1 MKKIDYKTIIPIL
14 AIVIIQ
20 IAFAIV
26 ITNKVVEL
34 ENKIDKIKLLNG
46 MFFEDMEESRKLIDM
61 KTSSLMNEI
70 SQLKEENEN
79 LLSKCIYP
87 YFIIH

>member
-20 IAFAIV
+20 AIFV
-26 ITNKVVEL
+26 IVVTNKVVEL

-46 MFFEDMEESRKLIDM
+46 MFYEDLERTYEF
-61 KTSSLMNEI
+61 
-70 SQLKEENEN
+70 KEE
-79 LLSKCIYP
+79 LKWYT
-87 YFIIH
+87 Y

>member
-20 IAFAIV
+20 TIFVIV
-26 ITNKVVEL
+26 ITNKIVEL

-46 MFFEDMEESRKLIDM
+46 MFYEDLERTYEYQEE
-61 KTSSLMNEI
+61 
-70 SQLKEENEN
+70 LK
-79 LLSKCIYP
+79 
-87 YFIIH
+87 

>member
-20 IAFAIV
+20 AIFV
-26 ITNKVVEL
+26 IVVTNKVVEL

-46 MFFEDMEESRKLIDM
+46 MFYEDLQRTYEYQEE
-61 KTSSLMNEI
+61 
-70 SQLKEENEN
+70 LK
-79 LLSKCIYP
+79 
-87 YFIIH
+87 

>member
-20 IAFAIV
+20 AIFV
-26 ITNKVVEL
+26 IVVTNKIVEL

-46 MFFEDMEESRKLIDM
+46 MFYEDLERTYEYQEE
-61 KTSSLMNEI
+61 
-70 SQLKEENEN
+70 LK
-79 LLSKCIYP
+79 
-87 YFIIH
+87 

>member
-20 IAFAIV
+20 IVFVIV
-26 ITNKVVEL
+26 VTNKIVEL

-46 MFFEDMEESRKLIDM
+46 MFYEDLERTYEYQEE
-61 KTSSLMNEI
+61 
-70 SQLKEENEN
+70 LK
-79 LLSKCIYP
+79 
-87 YFIIH
+87 

>member
-46 MFFEDMEESRKLIDM
+46 MFFEDMERTYEYQ
-61 KTSSLMNEI
+61 EE
-70 SQLKEENEN
+70 LK
-79 LLSKCIYP
+79 
-87 YFIIH
+87 